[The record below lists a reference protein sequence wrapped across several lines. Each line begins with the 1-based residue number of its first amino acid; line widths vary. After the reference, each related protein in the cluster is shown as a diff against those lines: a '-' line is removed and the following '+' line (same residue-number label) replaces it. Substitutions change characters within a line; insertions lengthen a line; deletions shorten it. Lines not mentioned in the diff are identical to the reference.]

1 MYDTRR
7 TRVRFPG
14 GLGVAA
20 YGAPSPPLWDD
31 VPITV
36 TTTTAPVPVPFGPT
50 ELVQE
55 IVTDRDDALNFLMRL
70 RIDPTMK
77 KDHIPMIDKV
87 IGYILRCP

>member
-14 GLGVAA
+14 VLGVAA

-31 VPITV
+31 VPIAV
-36 TTTTAPVPVPFGPT
+36 PIAPAPVPFEPV

-87 IGYILRCP
+87 IGYILRHP